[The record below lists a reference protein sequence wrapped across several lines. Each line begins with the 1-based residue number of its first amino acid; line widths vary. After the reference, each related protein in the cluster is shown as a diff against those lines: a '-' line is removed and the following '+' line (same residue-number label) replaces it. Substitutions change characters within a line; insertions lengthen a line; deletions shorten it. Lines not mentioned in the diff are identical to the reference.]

1 MLKDYITSEPNRGSQ
16 GCQGG
21 RSKVELF
28 RMRLEGEQKPASIEK
43 DTAAN
48 RPKRNMQILS
58 SGVSLKGRA
67 GMKRDGVHDV
77 SQAQD
82 IRAGDT
88 MITDLNFTLREIWPE

>member
-1 MLKDYITSEPNRGSQ
+1 MLKDYITSEPSIGSR

-28 RMRLEGEQKPASIEK
+28 RLRLEGEQKLASIEK

-48 RPKRNMQILS
+48 RPKINTQILS
-58 SGVSLKGRA
+58 CGVSLKGRA

-77 SQAQD
+77 SQVQD

-88 MITDLNFTLREIWPE
+88 MITALNFTLREIWVT